1 MPVVDLST
9 LPANAQQ
16 ELLDF
21 YEFLQEKYNNRKAN
35 AMATTLF
42 QEPIKEDFKTF
53 IMNIPK
59 IESIEFE
66 RQRDYPRDIVL

>member
-1 MPVVDLST
+1 MPTVDLST

-21 YEFLQEKYNNRKAN
+21 YEFLQEKYASGKVSPVALVQHQP
-35 AMATTLF
+35 A
-42 QEPIKEDFKTF
+42 QIDFKTF

-59 IESIEFE
+59 MEGIEFE
-66 RQRDYPRDIVL
+66 RQHDYPKDIVL